1 MNQRD
6 PVPRELSSEDVAA
19 AMSWIDGELEP
30 EAAMAFEL
38 RMSQDSELAQ
48 RVEAL
53 VGIDALLRRQAKSAS
68 TGAGSRHWGVWMS
81 LAAAAGLLICAL
93 AWSMLRKP
101 ATLMEVALAPSFA
114 MAEDWTQGKPALEG
128 ASAPGIGVSRGPNQK
143 QLSARDFLSAS
154 NAAEEFIAT
163 AALEEKRRE
172 LDAGWFVVPIDL
184 REPAV
189 VLVLSFSD
197 AAGASRIFPS
207 DPVVVRGHLAKGRS
221 LLPSPRA
228 VEGSAPDTL
237 EYRPGFLVPIGA
249 KELTVLVAAHRDPE
263 DRPELH
269 LPIEELD
276 GLLAKKPSVERV
288 EEFLKAYGFQSQRLV
303 VREPK

>member
-6 PVPRELSSEDVAA
+6 PVPRELSSEDTEA

-30 EAAMAFEL
+30 QAAMVFEL
-38 RMSQDSELAQ
+38 RMSQDRELAQ

-53 VGIDALLRRQAKSAS
+53 VGIDALLRRQARLAGA
-68 TGAGSRHWGVWMS
+68 GAGSRRWGVWLS
-81 LAAAAGLLICAL
+81 LAAAAGLLIFAL
-93 AWSMLRKP
+93 AWSLLRKP

-114 MAEDWTQGKPALEG
+114 MAEDWLQGQPGLEG
-128 ASAPGIGVSRGPNQK
+128 ASAPGIAVSRGPHQK
-143 QLSARDFLSAS
+143 LVSAQDFLSAS
-154 NAAEEFIAT
+154 HAAEQFVVA
-163 AALEEKRRE
+163 AALDQKRSE

-221 LLPSPRA
+221 LLPSPRV
-228 VEGSAPDTL
+228 VEGSAPATL

-249 KELTVLVAAHRDPE
+249 RQLTVLVAAHRDPE
-263 DRPELH
+263 DRPELA

-276 GLLAKKPSVERV
+276 GLLAKQPSVERV
-288 EEFLKAYGFQSQRLV
+288 EEFLVAYGFQCQRLL